1 MEARWT
7 PADTGVPIW
16 VALLPVIAGML
27 FVGYLGGSS
36 LMDNYHLQTRGR
48 SVTTEWVTVTNLGKG
63 GSRVDAWFQT
73 ADGHRVDARLKRYRN
88 VESDQEIQVE
98 YDPEHP
104 ETAQQAGVGYDY
116 LDGAFKLVLSVGTL
130 WGIAFIIGASRR
142 RRAD

>member
-1 MEARWT
+1 MEPRWT
-7 PADTGVPIW
+7 PADTGVPVW

-36 LMDNYHLQTRGR
+36 LLDNYHLQTRGR
-48 SVTTEWVTVTNLGKG
+48 SVTTDFVTVTNAGKG
-63 GSRVDAWFQT
+63 GTRVDTWFQT
-73 ADGHRVDARLKRYRN
+73 ADGHLVKARLKRYRN

-116 LDGAFKLVLSVGTL
+116 LDGAFKLVLSALTL
-130 WGIAFIIGASRR
+130 WGTTFVIVASRR
-142 RRAD
+142 KRVR